1 MHFVIGDEDECSI
14 RGYFSKAYSM
24 MNEYYHDAS
33 TTFDHYF
40 HDASSMMGFSMM
52 ALASLALTGC
62 CLCRKKNSDRARAAG
77 TATDDEAPPS
87 YVEMKDQDV
96 AVVV

>member
-1 MHFVIGDEDECSI
+1 
-14 RGYFSKAYSM
+14 M

-33 TTFDHYF
+33 TTFDQYY

-52 ALASLALTGC
+52 AFASLALAG
-62 CLCRKKNSDRARAAG
+62 CLCRKKKSDRARAAG
-77 TATDDEAPPS
+77 TTDDEAPPS